1 VTQPKKEQIIVEIS
15 QEIIDE
21 QTCVISLDGTLNA
34 RSADQVKD
42 TFREVAG
49 KGIRRVVLDL
59 GKVPFIDSSGLAALV
74 SGLKTLNEKEGS
86 LKLASLQSQADLL
99 FRLTMFDKV
108 FEIYPDVESATQS
121 FAS

>member
-1 VTQPKKEQIIVEIS
+1 MEITQRT
-15 QEIIDE
+15 IDE
-21 QTCVISLDGTLNA
+21 KTCVISLSGTLNA

-42 TFREVAG
+42 AFREIVG
-49 KGIRRVVLDL
+49 EGIRQVVLDL
-59 GKVPFIDSSGLAALV
+59 GDVPFIDSSGLAALV

-99 FRLTMFDKV
+99 FKLTMFDKV
-108 FEIYPDVESATQS
+108 FEIFPDVDAALQT

>member
-1 VTQPKKEQIIVEIS
+1 MEIN
-15 QEIIDE
+15 QQTIDG

-34 RSADQVKD
+34 RSADLVKEA
-42 TFREVAG
+42 FRDAAG
-49 KGIRRVVLDL
+49 KGIRHVILDL

-74 SGLKTLNEKEGS
+74 SGLKTMNEKDGS

-108 FEIYPDVESATQS
+108 FEIYPDVETARQA
-121 FAS
+121 FAP

>member
-1 VTQPKKEQIIVEIS
+1 MEITQKT
-15 QEIIDE
+15 IDE

-34 RSADQVKD
+34 RSADQVKEA
-42 TFREVAG
+42 FREAAG
-49 KGIRRVVLDL
+49 KGMRQVVLDL
-59 GKVPFIDSSGLAALV
+59 GNVPFIDSSGLAAMV

-99 FRLTMFDKV
+99 FKLTMFDKV
-108 FEIYPDVESATQS
+108 FEIFADADSAIQS

>member
-1 VTQPKKEQIIVEIS
+1 MEITQQ
-15 QEIIDE
+15 IIDE

-74 SGLKTLNEKEGS
+74 SGLKTLNEQEGS

-108 FEIYPDVESATQS
+108 FEIYPDVEEATQA

>member
-1 VTQPKKEQIIVEIS
+1 MIMEIN
-15 QEIIDE
+15 QQTIDE
-21 QTCVISLDGTLNA
+21 ETCVISLDGTLNA
-34 RSADQVKD
+34 RSADQVKEA
-42 TFREVAG
+42 FREVAG
-49 KGIRRVVLDL
+49 KGIRQVVLDL

-108 FEIYPDVESATQS
+108 FEIYPDVDSATQA